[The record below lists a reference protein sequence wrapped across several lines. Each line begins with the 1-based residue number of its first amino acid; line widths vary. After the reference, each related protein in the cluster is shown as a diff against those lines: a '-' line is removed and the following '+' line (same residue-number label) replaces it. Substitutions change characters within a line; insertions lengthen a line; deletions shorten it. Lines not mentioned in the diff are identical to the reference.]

1 LFWQSAWAV
10 AAVAVVVRKVMS
22 MVRHQRVHREAPPV
36 TEAPM
41 AAARVALAVQAEQ
54 AEQAALPMAGRVEPE
69 AQAVALA
76 APVVVQA
83 AVERGA
89 AG

>member
-36 TEAPM
+36 TEVPM
-41 AAARVALAVQAEQ
+41 AAAQVVLAVQAV
-54 AEQAALPMAGRVEPE
+54 LPMAARVEPVV
-69 AQAVALA
+69 QAVALE
-76 APVVVQA
+76 VQA
-83 AVERGA
+83 AVERVA